1 MENIK
6 KQNYTN
12 KISIILFLLVP
23 FFYFTGPFLSDLTI
37 IVIILLFL
45 FNFQNNYL
53 KKNKNLIILILIF
66 SIYLFLNHLL
76 LNDYDKNYLKSIFY
90 FRFF

>member
-45 FNFQNNYL
+45 FNFQKLETLKIAISPRENIIFYKIRIF
-53 KKNKNLIILILIF
+53 KKNSTQVL
-66 SIYLFLNHLL
+66 S
-76 LNDYDKNYLKSIFY
+76 
-90 FRFF
+90 